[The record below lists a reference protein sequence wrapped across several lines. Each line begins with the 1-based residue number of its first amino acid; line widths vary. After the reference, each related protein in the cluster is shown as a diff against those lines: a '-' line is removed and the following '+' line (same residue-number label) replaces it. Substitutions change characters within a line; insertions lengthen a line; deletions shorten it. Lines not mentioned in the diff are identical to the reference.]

1 VSSHKRPAITAI
13 LEHRFFSEL
22 KKSSSNSTVGT
33 QSSDDFLTLPRQESS
48 RNVSGELETF
58 RRRELERL
66 RRQLRFNE
74 GANRENRENSRVL

>member
-1 VSSHKRPAITAI
+1 MSSHKRPTITAI

-58 RRRELERL
+58 RRRELDRL